1 MKTFVIENRCSILKH
16 LRREIFLSSCGYA
29 IQELEVIQ
37 KNILKAMLCNHGLK
51 KIIILGKCSRKGEV
65 TNMLTEMTVQFSLA
79 DWVISVGVGILEEI
93 IAIIISITE

>member
-29 IQELEVIQ
+29 IQELEVTQ

-51 KIIILGKCSRKGEV
+51 KKLAYLENAQGKGKSQTCLQK
-65 TNMLTEMTVQFSLA
+65 
-79 DWVISVGVGILEEI
+79 
-93 IAIIISITE
+93 